1 METDF
6 QGWNNDLQDCRIFKG
21 KTVETEKQQGI
32 DDMEVKIASP
42 YGCGRQTEE
51 LMEHTLAVLRLIIH
65 EFAHATNNSYK

>member
-6 QGWNNDLQDCRIFKG
+6 QGWNNGLQDYRIFKG

-42 YGCGRQTEE
+42 YGCGRQTERN
-51 LMEHTLAVLRLIIH
+51 LWSIL
-65 EFAHATNNSYK
+65 